1 MAVPEVLVSGD
12 HEQIRLWRR
21 RAALEKTFR
30 NRADLLD
37 QVALS
42 DEDRELLAEIRR
54 NAERLELTADADDAV
69 L

>member
-1 MAVPEVLVSGD
+1 
-12 HEQIRLWRR
+12 
-21 RAALEKTFR
+21 
-30 NRADLLD
+30 LLD